1 MLNEVQT
8 EKAYGGIILNTLVNY
23 SKCCKKNKNKKKKNK
38 KKFYMKARTYPNK

>member
-23 SKCCKKNKNKKKKNK
+23 SKCCKKKKNKKKKQK
-38 KKFYMKARTYPNK
+38 KVLHESTNLSK